1 MTSVGNTTA
10 EGTEEPEEPEDR
22 FKNSVLSVLSVL
34 SVVKS
39 GDFYRLGG
47 IDLTQQITRE

>member
-22 FKNSVLSVLSVL
+22 FKNSVLSVLSV
-34 SVVKS
+34 VKS

>member
-1 MTSVGNTTA
+1 MTSVGNTT
-10 EGTEEPEEPEDR
+10 TEDTEDTEDR
-22 FKNSVLSVLSVL
+22 FKNSVLSVL

-47 IDLTQQITRE
+47 IDLTQQITQD